1 LVRTICPR
9 LPPQKPLECALLKNR
24 GGKSFVYDME
34 ESHLLGILPERRKN
48 SERIT
53 WESIMNWGKKAVVD
67 NTEVRDIFFIQVELD
82 EADIESSGIIPLSE
96 LRKRLKR

>member
-1 LVRTICPR
+1 MVRTICPR

-48 SERIT
+48 PFRIT
-53 WESIMNWGKKAVVD
+53 QESIMKWAKLIVGDSVD
-67 NTEVRDIFFIQVELD
+67 INNIYFIQ
-82 EADIESSGIIPLSE
+82 IEV
-96 LRKRLKR
+96 